1 MGVNEPQVA
10 PKAVL
15 VISTTKENDMNWLH
29 DELGD
34 LLEPTTEA
42 HGYFSTEIYVTDN
55 VSAPLHTPANKGH
68 EAMAYLTYI
77 IDQYHTLPP
86 ISIFI
91 HGHLLAWHNNIMLNS
106 NTSSM
111 LRHLRLDK
119 IHQDG
124 YFNLRCHFNPGC
136 PEHLF
141 PFSTVPHTEKSEEPF
156 VKEAWKQ
163 VFEIVANDA
172 EAEALYVPRVLAQP
186 CCSQF
191 AVTATRIRAVP
202 REKYRHFRNWILE
215 TALTDYMS
223 GRIFEYFWQWIFNGT
238 AVFCPDPRVCYC
250 EGYGICFEGPEEYD
264 AWMKLKKVWEG
275 YEKELRE
282 WREWKEEREKNEKEK
297 EQNQNQN
304 QNQNQGGEGEGG
316 DYDGDDHTMEQENPS
331 LSPPPLLPPPY
342 QTSNPSPLYP
352 EEEEEEANPF
362 LPPLGPPAS
371 KSKKSDQ
378 PPLELGLWLI
388 SQMDSIQ
395 AELDRRIADAM
406 AIGADPQRRLA
417 AIRAS
422 DELPASEK
430 GESWS

>member
-1 MGVNEPQVA
+1 
-10 PKAVL
+10 
-15 VISTTKENDMNWLH
+15 
-29 DELGD
+29 
-34 LLEPTTEA
+34 
-42 HGYFSTEIYVTDN
+42 
-55 VSAPLHTPANKGH
+55 
-68 EAMAYLTYI
+68 
-77 IDQYHTLPP
+77 
-86 ISIFI
+86 
-91 HGHLLAWHNNIMLNS
+91 
-106 NTSSM
+106 
-111 LRHLRLDK
+111 
-119 IHQDG
+119 
-124 YFNLRCHFNPGC
+124 
-136 PEHLF
+136 
-141 PFSTVPHTEKSEEPF
+141 
-156 VKEAWKQ
+156 
-163 VFEIVANDA
+163 
-172 EAEALYVPRVLAQP
+172 
-186 CCSQF
+186 
-191 AVTATRIRAVP
+191 
-202 REKYRHFRNWILE
+202 
-215 TALTDYMS
+215 MS

-297 EQNQNQN
+297 EQNQNQD
-304 QNQNQGGEGEGG
+304 QNQGGEGEGG

-331 LSPPPLLPPPY
+331 LSPPPLLPPPS
-342 QTSNPSPLYP
+342 QTSNPSSLYP
-352 EEEEEEANPF
+352 EEEEEEAANPF
-362 LPPLGPPAS
+362 LPPLGPPPS

-406 AIGADPQRRLA
+406 VIGADPQRRLA

>member
-1 MGVNEPQVA
+1 M
-10 PKAVL
+10 
-15 VISTTKENDMNWLH
+15 
-29 DELGD
+29 
-34 LLEPTTEA
+34 
-42 HGYFSTEIYVTDN
+42 
-55 VSAPLHTPANKGH
+55 
-68 EAMAYLTYI
+68 
-77 IDQYHTLPP
+77 
-86 ISIFI
+86 
-91 HGHLLAWHNNIMLNS
+91 
-106 NTSSM
+106 
-111 LRHLRLDK
+111 
-119 IHQDG
+119 
-124 YFNLRCHFNPGC
+124 
-136 PEHLF
+136 
-141 PFSTVPHTEKSEEPF
+141 
-156 VKEAWKQ
+156 
-163 VFEIVANDA
+163 
-172 EAEALYVPRVLAQP
+172 PRVLAQP

-304 QNQNQGGEGEGG
+304 QDQNQGGGEG

-331 LSPPPLLPPPY
+331 LSPPPPPPPPLLPPP
-342 QTSNPSPLYP
+342 NPSSLYP
-352 EEEEEEANPF
+352 EEEEEEEAANPF
-362 LPPLGPPAS
+362 LPPLGPPPS

-378 PPLELGLWLI
+378 PPLELGIWLI

-406 AIGADPQRRLA
+406 VIGADPQRRLA

>member
-1 MGVNEPQVA
+1 M
-10 PKAVL
+10 
-15 VISTTKENDMNWLH
+15 
-29 DELGD
+29 
-34 LLEPTTEA
+34 
-42 HGYFSTEIYVTDN
+42 
-55 VSAPLHTPANKGH
+55 
-68 EAMAYLTYI
+68 
-77 IDQYHTLPP
+77 
-86 ISIFI
+86 
-91 HGHLLAWHNNIMLNS
+91 
-106 NTSSM
+106 
-111 LRHLRLDK
+111 
-119 IHQDG
+119 
-124 YFNLRCHFNPGC
+124 
-136 PEHLF
+136 
-141 PFSTVPHTEKSEEPF
+141 
-156 VKEAWKQ
+156 
-163 VFEIVANDA
+163 
-172 EAEALYVPRVLAQP
+172 PRVLAQP

-202 REKYRHFRNWILE
+202 REKYIHFRNWILE

-297 EQNQNQN
+297 EQNQNQD
-304 QNQNQGGEGEGG
+304 QNQFQGGGEG
-316 DYDGDDHTMEQENPS
+316 DYDGDDHTMEQGNPS
-331 LSPPPLLPPPY
+331 LSPPPPPLLPPPS
-342 QTSNPSPLYP
+342 QPSNPSSLYP
-352 EEEEEEANPF
+352 QEEEEEAANLF
-362 LPPLGPPAS
+362 LPPLGPPPPS

-388 SQMDSIQ
+388 TQMDSIQ
-395 AELDRRIADAM
+395 AELDRRISDAM
-406 AIGADPQRRLA
+406 AVGADPQRRLA

>member
-1 MGVNEPQVA
+1 M
-10 PKAVL
+10 
-15 VISTTKENDMNWLH
+15 
-29 DELGD
+29 
-34 LLEPTTEA
+34 
-42 HGYFSTEIYVTDN
+42 
-55 VSAPLHTPANKGH
+55 
-68 EAMAYLTYI
+68 
-77 IDQYHTLPP
+77 
-86 ISIFI
+86 
-91 HGHLLAWHNNIMLNS
+91 
-106 NTSSM
+106 
-111 LRHLRLDK
+111 
-119 IHQDG
+119 
-124 YFNLRCHFNPGC
+124 
-136 PEHLF
+136 
-141 PFSTVPHTEKSEEPF
+141 
-156 VKEAWKQ
+156 
-163 VFEIVANDA
+163 
-172 EAEALYVPRVLAQP
+172 PRVLAQP

-202 REKYRHFRNWILE
+202 REKYIHFRNWILE

-297 EQNQNQN
+297 EQNQDQN
-304 QNQNQGGEGEGG
+304 QFQGGGEG

-331 LSPPPLLPPPY
+331 LSPPPPPLLPPPS

-406 AIGADPQRRLA
+406 AVGADPQRRLA

>member
-1 MGVNEPQVA
+1 
-10 PKAVL
+10 
-15 VISTTKENDMNWLH
+15 
-29 DELGD
+29 
-34 LLEPTTEA
+34 
-42 HGYFSTEIYVTDN
+42 
-55 VSAPLHTPANKGH
+55 
-68 EAMAYLTYI
+68 
-77 IDQYHTLPP
+77 
-86 ISIFI
+86 
-91 HGHLLAWHNNIMLNS
+91 
-106 NTSSM
+106 
-111 LRHLRLDK
+111 
-119 IHQDG
+119 
-124 YFNLRCHFNPGC
+124 
-136 PEHLF
+136 
-141 PFSTVPHTEKSEEPF
+141 
-156 VKEAWKQ
+156 
-163 VFEIVANDA
+163 
-172 EAEALYVPRVLAQP
+172 
-186 CCSQF
+186 
-191 AVTATRIRAVP
+191 
-202 REKYRHFRNWILE
+202 
-215 TALTDYMS
+215 MS

-297 EQNQNQN
+297 EQNQDQN
-304 QNQNQGGEGEGG
+304 QFQGGGEG

-331 LSPPPLLPPPY
+331 LSPPPPPLLPPPS

-406 AIGADPQRRLA
+406 AVGADPQRRLA

>member
-1 MGVNEPQVA
+1 
-10 PKAVL
+10 
-15 VISTTKENDMNWLH
+15 
-29 DELGD
+29 
-34 LLEPTTEA
+34 
-42 HGYFSTEIYVTDN
+42 
-55 VSAPLHTPANKGH
+55 
-68 EAMAYLTYI
+68 
-77 IDQYHTLPP
+77 
-86 ISIFI
+86 
-91 HGHLLAWHNNIMLNS
+91 
-106 NTSSM
+106 
-111 LRHLRLDK
+111 
-119 IHQDG
+119 
-124 YFNLRCHFNPGC
+124 
-136 PEHLF
+136 
-141 PFSTVPHTEKSEEPF
+141 
-156 VKEAWKQ
+156 
-163 VFEIVANDA
+163 
-172 EAEALYVPRVLAQP
+172 
-186 CCSQF
+186 
-191 AVTATRIRAVP
+191 
-202 REKYRHFRNWILE
+202 
-215 TALTDYMS
+215 MS

-304 QNQNQGGEGEGG
+304 QDQNQIGGGEG

-331 LSPPPLLPPPY
+331 LSPPPPPLLPPPS
-342 QTSNPSPLYP
+342 QTSNPSSLYP

-362 LPPLGPPAS
+362 FPPLGPPPS

-422 DELPASEK
+422 NELPASEK

>member
-1 MGVNEPQVA
+1 
-10 PKAVL
+10 
-15 VISTTKENDMNWLH
+15 
-29 DELGD
+29 
-34 LLEPTTEA
+34 
-42 HGYFSTEIYVTDN
+42 
-55 VSAPLHTPANKGH
+55 
-68 EAMAYLTYI
+68 
-77 IDQYHTLPP
+77 
-86 ISIFI
+86 
-91 HGHLLAWHNNIMLNS
+91 
-106 NTSSM
+106 
-111 LRHLRLDK
+111 
-119 IHQDG
+119 
-124 YFNLRCHFNPGC
+124 
-136 PEHLF
+136 
-141 PFSTVPHTEKSEEPF
+141 
-156 VKEAWKQ
+156 
-163 VFEIVANDA
+163 
-172 EAEALYVPRVLAQP
+172 
-186 CCSQF
+186 
-191 AVTATRIRAVP
+191 
-202 REKYRHFRNWILE
+202 
-215 TALTDYMS
+215 MS

-304 QNQNQGGEGEGG
+304 QDQDQNQGGEGEGG

-331 LSPPPLLPPPY
+331 LSPPPPPLLPPPS
-342 QTSNPSPLYP
+342 QTSNPSSLYP
-352 EEEEEEANPF
+352 EEEEEEEEANPF
-362 LPPLGPPAS
+362 LPPLGPPPS

-422 DELPASEK
+422 NELPASEK